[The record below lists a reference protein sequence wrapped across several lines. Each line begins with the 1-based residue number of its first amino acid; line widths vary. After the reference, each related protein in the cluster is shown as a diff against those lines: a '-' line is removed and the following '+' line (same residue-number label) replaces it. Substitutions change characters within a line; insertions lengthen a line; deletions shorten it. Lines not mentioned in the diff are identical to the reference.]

1 MKPPFI
7 PNVIS
12 EMKEYLDEIALFN
25 HINQERNDE
34 NGQEIEESVN
44 SKFADYDYDK
54 EEKREKKLKGT
65 LKKFKR
71 CSQKR
76 LLA

>member
-25 HINQERNDE
+25 HINQEGNDE
-34 NGQEIEESVN
+34 NKGEIDEMVN
-44 SKFADYDYDK
+44 ARFGDYDYDK
-54 EEKREKKLKGT
+54 EDKK
-65 LKKFKR
+65 
-71 CSQKR
+71 
-76 LLA
+76 